1 MELRLVN
8 LDCPRCGSALT
19 AGPQDI
25 LFLCSHCGAGAVLDD
40 DGLELVESTALLPAP
55 GRQARLW
62 RPGWRIE
69 ADVSV
74 HDRIRYKNT
83 PTAGWTGRKTF
94 VVPAFALPLAEC
106 AQLADAL
113 SAAAETVTEVPHEP
127 VTGGTM
133 TLDDAVE
140 FCRYLVVGGEVRQ
153 RDMLASV
160 GVDVE
165 PVDHRIVALPFA
177 IEHERLSC
185 AITGVGLTV
194 RAAAPVAR

>member
-1 MELRLVN
+1 
-8 LDCPRCGSALT
+8 
-19 AGPQDI
+19 
-25 LFLCSHCGAGAVLDD
+25 
-40 DGLELVESTALLPAP
+40 
-55 GRQARLW
+55 
-62 RPGWRIE
+62 
-69 ADVSV
+69 
-74 HDRIRYKNT
+74 
-83 PTAGWTGRKTF
+83 
-94 VVPAFALPLAEC
+94 
-106 AQLADAL
+106 
-113 SAAAETVTEVPHEP
+113 
-127 VTGGTM
+127 M